1 MKRFLTLLLAAC
13 LLAACGCRAA
23 GTAQGGTAPDAP
35 PPDGAA
41 TLSATIVSVEQDG
54 LLLAGSGA
62 YEGVYRVGIKDV
74 PVLLNGQP
82 ADAAALR
89 AGRTVEITFDGA
101 MAECYPAIPS
111 GVTRIVV
118 TEAEI
123 GPVALYLQVFDDLME
138 MDTALSEDIRYIG
151 VDLSTVNNLS
161 ESERDAVCW
170 RLGERYG
177 AEPVAGTFDALCDAG
192 YIDRKALYWEDGVFL
207 QIELT
212 EAGEDALAFD
222 AQKWR
227 SGLGANFFEDCTAR
241 RTAAGWTYEVGALAV
256 S

>member
-82 ADAAALR
+82 ADAAACTAVR
-89 AGRTVEITFDGA
+89 AGSSARCVWNRHFIFPFHFYQSRWGN
-101 MAECYPAIPS
+101 P
-111 GVTRIVV
+111 R
-118 TEAEI
+118 
-123 GPVALYLQVFDDLME
+123 AL
-138 MDTALSEDIRYIG
+138 
-151 VDLSTVNNLS
+151 
-161 ESERDAVCW
+161 
-170 RLGERYG
+170 RL
-177 AEPVAGTFDALCDAG
+177 
-192 YIDRKALYWEDGVFL
+192 
-207 QIELT
+207 
-212 EAGEDALAFD
+212 
-222 AQKWR
+222 
-227 SGLGANFFEDCTAR
+227 
-241 RTAAGWTYEVGALAV
+241 
-256 S
+256 

>member
-1 MKRFLTLLLAAC
+1 MKRWLSGLLVALLLTAH
-13 LLAACGCRAA
+13 GCA
-23 GTAQGGTAPDAP
+23 AQGGTS
-35 PPDGAA
+35 DGAGA
-41 TLSATIVSVEQDG
+41 APLPDDTAVMSATIVSAEQDS
-54 LLLAGSGA
+54 LLLAGAGE
-62 YEGVYRVGIKDV
+62 YEGVYRVGTKDV
-74 PVLLNGQP
+74 PVLLEGQP
-82 ADAAALR
+82 ADASALC
-89 AGRTVEITFDGA
+89 AGRTVEIAFDGTV
-101 MAECYPAIPS
+101 AESYPAIPS
-111 GVTRIVV
+111 GITRIAV

-138 MDTALSEDIRYIG
+138 MDTALIEDIRYIG